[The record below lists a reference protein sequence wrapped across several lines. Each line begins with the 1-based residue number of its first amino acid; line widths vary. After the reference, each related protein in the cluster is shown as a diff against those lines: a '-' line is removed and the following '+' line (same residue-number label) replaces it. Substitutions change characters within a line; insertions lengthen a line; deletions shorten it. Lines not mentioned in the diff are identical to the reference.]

1 MAIRFYDEAMVTKI
15 KGWIKDPNMVVLSPA
30 DSTRL
35 FQLRADQDNDKKL
48 TLPLIALSRD
58 SEIEILS
65 TTKKALSYDGVH
77 LGKDYKLYEMKKL
90 YDSGKIQI
98 DAIHDYLVEKGYINK
113 GDTVD
118 TLDLITNYKDDVSK
132 VLNAIPIKITYQLDI
147 YTKYFAEAD
156 EYARNF
162 IFNFINYPK
171 LSIEIPYNNAKVLH
185 DSTIMVESTISDSS
199 DIPERLIAGQFHRM
213 TIRLTIDDAWM
224 FSVPFMDNWKV
235 EEGSIEVLDN

>member
-1 MAIRFYDEAMVTKI
+1 MAIRYYDQALVDKI
-15 KGWIKDPNMVVLSPA
+15 KAWIKDPNMVVLSPS

-35 FQLRADQDNDKKL
+35 FQLRSDQQNDTKL
-48 TLPLIALSRD
+48 TLPMIAISRD
-58 SEIEILS
+58 SEIEIIS

-77 LGKDYKLYEMKKL
+77 IGKDYKLYELKKL
-90 YDSGKIQI
+90 YDSGKIPLNSI
-98 DAIHDYLVEKGYINK
+98 KDYLEEKGYITK
-113 GDTVD
+113 GEQVNI
-118 TLDLITNYKDDVSK
+118 LDLINNYDDSVSK
-132 VLNAIPIKITYQLDI
+132 VLNAVPIKITYQLDI

-185 DSTIMVESTISDSS
+185 DSTVLVESTISDSS
-199 DIPERLIAGQFHRM
+199 DIPERLIAGQFSRM
-213 TIRLTIDDAWM
+213 TIRLSIDDAYL